1 MSVKEA
7 IVTEYTTGT
16 VHRLQS
22 WDQPG
27 IGPLDVT
34 YKLYAHR
41 TMPSLLLQ
49 DIKVSEITFLVFKK
63 ELQASAEIF
72 PGRMQRKVD
81 LYLQMNIYDC
91 S

>member
-49 DIKVSEITFLVFKK
+49 DIKVRELTFM
-63 ELQASAEIF
+63 IF
-72 PGRMQRKVD
+72 FFFGRGGTS
-81 LYLQMNIYDC
+81 IC
-91 S
+91 